1 MHSPVGK
8 QPCLGTISLA
18 GLQKEECALR
28 VAVVGSRSVGVRDY
42 ERMCMAMPFGVTEIV
57 SGGARGADQLG
68 KDYALAYGL
77 KYTEFRPQY
86 KLLGRAAPL
95 ARNSQIVDYADFV
108 IALWDGKSRGTANV
122 IRLCEETGTELKII
136 PCVG

>member
-1 MHSPVGK
+1 M
-8 QPCLGTISLA
+8 
-18 GLQKEECALR
+18 R